1 MLAFV
6 LCLMM
11 TILYHLRY
19 ALYVQFLLL
28 CSCVRALL
36 CSGNVFVCSS
46 VNHQIAD
53 ILVRLVPYQIGTMC
67 GICRRNCNRFVI
79 YCCSLKRLRRT
90 ARLVLAGWFQRM
102 SSQPGVFIIQAF
114 DALTIKSQCVI
125 AWPEKGRAV

>member
-1 MLAFV
+1 
-6 LCLMM
+6 MM
-11 TILYHLRY
+11 MILYHLRY
-19 ALYVQFLLL
+19 ALYVQFSLL

-53 ILVRLVPYQIGTMC
+53 ILLRLAPYLIGTMY
-67 GICRRNCNRFVI
+67 GICRRNCNRLVI

-102 SSQPGVFIIQAF
+102 LSQPGVFIIQAF
-114 DALTIKSQCVI
+114 DGLTIKSQ
-125 AWPEKGRAV
+125 